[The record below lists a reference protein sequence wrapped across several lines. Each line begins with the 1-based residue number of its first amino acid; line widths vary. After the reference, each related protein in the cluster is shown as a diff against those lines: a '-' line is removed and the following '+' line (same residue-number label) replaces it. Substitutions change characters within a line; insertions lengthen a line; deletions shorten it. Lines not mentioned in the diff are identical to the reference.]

1 MTIQDC
7 FTSKTNCLTIYDDFN
22 YTFSKDRDLEYHL
35 LCEEISRDTG
45 INKDYIYSSINNSYL
60 SHWHKI
66 DDEWFYFKCANDYYH
81 LIRELIGEVISEY
94 YGLDTVHYKL
104 VKLQTK
110 KDEKYGIIS
119 KNFYE
124 NDYNYK
130 RVWDYGINLRRGFSV
145 FEELWMMCPNLE
157 NYSYLSFDLKRLM
170 IRDFYSSEVDRM
182 AYNFLLKVKDSKI
195 RLAPLFDYSLS
206 FDSVHPYYKSEIGEI
221 NVNDRE
227 CVVKMRDDYFFQML
241 LNHLMYSKMEEFL
254 NEVETRHNITIPGD
268 DCMYFTIYDQDMKKL
283 IHSKKLIK

>member
-7 FTSKTNCLTIYDDFN
+7 FTSKTNCFTICDDFN

-124 NDYNYK
+124 NDYNY
-130 RVWDYGINLRRGFSV
+130 
-145 FEELWMMCPNLE
+145 
-157 NYSYLSFDLKRLM
+157 
-170 IRDFYSSEVDRM
+170 
-182 AYNFLLKVKDSKI
+182 
-195 RLAPLFDYSLS
+195 
-206 FDSVHPYYKSEIGEI
+206 
-221 NVNDRE
+221 
-227 CVVKMRDDYFFQML
+227 
-241 LNHLMYSKMEEFL
+241 
-254 NEVETRHNITIPGD
+254 
-268 DCMYFTIYDQDMKKL
+268 
-283 IHSKKLIK
+283 